1 MLKPHEK
8 HHEETIVKRGG
19 GKHKHD
25 EHGGAW
31 KVAFADFCL
40 ALMCLFLVLWL
51 MAARNTES
59 LQHIMT
65 EADGAKTDQ
74 GKGVMPEQVGGPRG
88 SLIERFPMP
97 RTGNSDAPGKQLA
110 SGEASPE
117 VSATAA
123 KVTYDTPADL
133 AALSKALTQMSA
145 EFGLS
150 SNLESVITPYGL
162 RVMMHDTDH
171 QGMFVRGSA
180 VPTDKFRSMLRKMG
194 QLFSH
199 MENQMLVVGHT
210 DSLQYADTSY
220 SAFSNWTLSSN
231 RAMSSRAQLLAG
243 SMNPESVLQVVG
255 MADRA
260 PLNPKQPDAGVNR
273 RIELLILTT
282 AQARAVAG
290 MFGVPDNKSALNEDI
305 DTSLPDVSMLQKLRE
320 KIMPLEKNSGKAG
333 SYNEARGGQRSEPRN
348 GQGTGQRDG
357 QGTGQRE
364 GQRDG
369 QRDGQR

>member
-1 MLKPHEK
+1 MLKPHDSK
-8 HHEETIVKRGG
+8 AHEQTIVKRGG

-59 LQHIMT
+59 LQQILT

-97 RTGNSDAPGKQLA
+97 HNSNADTGQDKEKSTSAAAASLAPA
-110 SGEASPE
+110 DD
-117 VSATAA
+117 A
-123 KVTYDTPADL
+123 KVSYDTPGDL
-133 AALSKALTQMSA
+133 QALSRMLSAMSA
-145 EFGLS
+145 EFGLA

-180 VPTDKFRSMLRKMG
+180 VPTDRFRALLRKMG
-194 QLFSH
+194 PLFAK
-199 MENQMLVVGHT
+199 MTNQMLVVGHT
-210 DSLQYADTSY
+210 DALQYADTSY

-243 SMNPESVLQVVG
+243 GMKSDSVLQVVG

-260 PLNPKQPDAGVNR
+260 PLDAQHADAGVNR

-282 AQARAVAG
+282 AQAKIIAS
-290 MFGVPDNKSALNEDI
+290 MFGVPDNTSKLTEDVDTALPDKTMLEKLRDRLSPT
-305 DTSLPDVSMLQKLRE
+305 TSLPQRHQK
-320 KIMPLEKNSGKAG
+320 
-333 SYNEARGGQRSEPRN
+333 
-348 GQGTGQRDG
+348 
-357 QGTGQRE
+357 
-364 GQRDG
+364 
-369 QRDGQR
+369 